1 MEMTPFIGNLAASEF
16 LRSTLTSG
24 HAVHA
29 YLLTGPPR
37 VGKRTLA
44 TRHAA
49 ALICPKPLEDRPCGV
64 CRSCLQVAQGRHADV
79 RITELAEGKKNISID
94 QIRQL
99 EHEAALRPYEAE
111 VKLLLII
118 DAHTLNT
125 AASNAL
131 LKTLEEPPED
141 TTLILTAADASQ
153 VLPTIASRCQE
164 IPLRPVS
171 AAEIEAALEALGADA
186 ARATLL
192 ARLSGGRPGWALGA
206 LNDGA
211 SLGRRETHLEAL
223 EALLGRAP
231 AARLPAAATVTD
243 PAAAS
248 DLLDLWQTWWR
259 DALLVAEGCDDLIAN
274 VDRVDALRRA
284 QRAGASTRACL
295 QAIRRIQET
304 RVQIEANANMRLA
317 MESLLLD
324 LPVITDLVGVPA

>member
-1 MEMTPFIGNLAASEF
+1 MNPYIGNLVASEF

-24 HAVHA
+24 HAAHA

-49 ALICPKPLEDRPCGV
+49 ALICQKPLEHRLCGA
-64 CRSCLQVAQGRHADV
+64 CRSCLQVAQDRHPDV

-99 EHEAALRPYEAE
+99 EHAAALRPYEAE

-118 DAHTLNT
+118 DAHTLST
-125 AASNAL
+125 EASNAL

-164 IPLRPVS
+164 IPLRPVP
-171 AAEIEAALEALGADA
+171 AAEIEAALEVLGADA

-192 ARLSGGRPGWALGA
+192 ARLSGGRPGWAISA
-206 LNDGA
+206 LTDEA
-211 SLGRRETHLEAL
+211 SLGRRETQLESL
-223 EALLGRAP
+223 EELLGRVP
-231 AARLPAAATVTD
+231 AARLPAAAAITD
-243 PAAAS
+243 AAAAR
-248 DLLDLWQTWWR
+248 DVLDLWQTWWR
-259 DALLVAEGCDDLIAN
+259 DALLVAEGCGDLIAN
-274 VDRVDALRRA
+274 VDRVESLRRA
-284 QRAGASTRACL
+284 QRGGASTVACL
-295 QAIRRIQET
+295 QAIRCLQET
-304 RVQIEANANMRLA
+304 RDQIEANANVRLA

-324 LPVITDLVGVPA
+324 LPVIADLVGVPA